1 MFNHFF
7 ETETNSGQKIK
18 LLGEKQ
24 QQHTALLS
32 SNQTIEYFK
41 LDEIVLPCHAKI
53 NNLKACDYVL
63 VDHQNKKI
71 LLCELKNSY
80 KANVIKE
87 AKGQLRHS
95 KHIINLFLNILGE
108 NGYLFSLLA
117 LTTRKMNKQK
127 IRIKQD
133 QLSRYIETNKKEFKF
148 NGLHYE

>member
-7 ETETNSGQKIK
+7 KTETNSGQEIK
-18 LLGEKQ
+18 LFGEKQ
-24 QQHTALLS
+24 QQHIALLS
-32 SNQTIEYFK
+32 SNQTIECFK
-41 LDEIVLPCHAKI
+41 LEEIVLPCHATI

-71 LLCELKNSY
+71 LLCELKNSSN
-80 KANVIKE
+80 ADAIRG
-87 AKGQLRHS
+87 AKKQLRHS
-95 KHIINLFLNILGE
+95 KHIINLFLNILGK

-133 QLSRYIETNKKEFKF
+133 QAHKYIEMSKKEFKF